1 MNLQRSVLN
10 MTFNKK
16 QLVKWLKL
24 TKVPKLGP
32 SKIMKLFGLVHDID
46 QIFSMSD
53 SELLRTRIFNEV
65 MLIEFHKLKDASDE
79 NFLKVI
85 TECEE
90 SNIGIMTIIDKKYPV
105 FLKNVPYPPLTL
117 FLKGDL
123 DLLYIKKI
131 AIVGSR
137 KADETSKRWAHNLA
151 QDFVKKDYAIVSGG
165 AIGIDYSAHRGA
177 LDSNGKT
184 ICVLGS
190 GFFKMFT
197 EDHLDLF
204 HEIEKKGLL
213 ISEHLPN
220 FPGSAIAL
228 VQRNRITS
236 GISDALVMVASGEKG
251 GAMVQTKIAF
261 EQRIPIFC
269 PDRSL
274 NLQPNEGIP
283 QVINEWKGIEIKSS
297 DQILEKINNIS
308 EQKNNT

>member
-1 MNLQRSVLN
+1 MALN
-10 MTFNKK
+10 KE

-32 SKIMKLFGLVHDID
+32 SKIMKLFGLVNGID

-65 MLIEFHKLKDASDE
+65 MLIEFHKLKDAADE

-90 SNIGIMTIIDKKYPV
+90 SHIGIMPIIDERYPV
-105 FLKNVPYPPLTL
+105 FLRNVPYPPLTL

-123 DLLYIKKI
+123 ELLYVKKI

-137 KADETSKRWAHNLA
+137 KADDTSKRWALDLA

-165 AIGIDYSAHRGA
+165 AIGIDYSAHMGA

-190 GFFKMFT
+190 GFFKMFP
-197 EDHLDLF
+197 EGHLDLF

-236 GISDALVMVASGEKG
+236 GISDALVMVASGERG
-251 GAMVQTKIAF
+251 GAMGQTKIAF

-283 QVINEWKGIEIKSS
+283 QVINDWKGIEIKSS
-297 DQILEKINNIS
+297 DQILEKIIHTPEKTKPQIKLS
-308 EQKNNT
+308 DF